1 MKFAVTCGQ
10 QDCAI
15 IASNEFDGRFA
26 VVQRQANRRTEGERV
41 CYHGEAVL
49 GMVCFNAVPA
59 EQDPVL
65 MAADRVHLVEETRGG
80 VARRGAPTVHAPDAC
95 GFHRQPAFVGPAFQI
110 HGQGCCLSLAEVVE
124 PDREFEGLVGDRD
137 KGHGG
142 HRTLQE
148 AEARLDGTGLDGEGE
163 PDFVVAAVHVAQAL
177 FGVDRDDHL
186 VRAGFRGPP
195 PQTVGASLT
204 GLNRCN
210 EALTGVDFGDRSRS
224 VEHETNVFAARRRR

>member
-1 MKFAVTCGQ
+1 M
-10 QDCAI
+10 
-15 IASNEFDGRFA
+15 SS
-26 VVQRQANRRTEGERV
+26 RTESSKGW
-41 CYHGEAVL
+41 L
-49 GMVCFNAVPA
+49 G
-59 EQDPVL
+59 
-65 MAADRVHLVEETRGG
+65 TG
-80 VARRGAPTVHAPDAC
+80 
-95 GFHRQPAFVGPAFQI
+95 
-110 HGQGCCLSLAEVVE
+110 
-124 PDREFEGLVGDRD
+124 

-148 AEARLDGTGLDGEGE
+148 AEARLDGTRLDGEGE

-224 VEHETNVFAARRRR
+224 VEHETNVFCGRVAVVEELKPNFEDGACNGARGDEALVVDAGQSGQRQLWRGGKVVHFVGAAEGFADGTGLVDKAHRDVMVAVFDLR